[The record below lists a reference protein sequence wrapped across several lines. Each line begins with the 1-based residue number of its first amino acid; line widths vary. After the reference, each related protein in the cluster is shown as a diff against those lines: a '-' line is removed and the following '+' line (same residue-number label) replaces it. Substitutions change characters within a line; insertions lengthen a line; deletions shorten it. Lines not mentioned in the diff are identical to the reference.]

1 MAESTWR
8 SAGVRTVGA
17 AFNGTSLA
25 AFWNVTDPDTGSNT
39 LCPNT
44 ECVHGV
50 TRSIVT
56 DAGAGAPVVRVRAGS
71 VVGWDWRG
79 NESHNVTIRSG
90 PDHVDTRFKS
100 GGMFAHRFTRA
111 GTYRIVC
118 SLHSP
123 GMGMTLVVS

>member
-1 MAESTWR
+1 MI
-8 SAGVRTVGA
+8 
-17 AFNGTSLA
+17 
-25 AFWNVTDPDTGSNT
+25 
-39 LCPNT
+39 
-44 ECVHGV
+44 
-50 TRSIVT
+50 SIF
-56 DAGAGAPVVRVRAGS
+56 DNQFGAGAPVVRVRAGS